1 VKRVS
6 YFLGFALVLMASL
19 PSHAQSL
26 ETTAKP
32 AVLAVAPM
40 PYFTAEQ
47 ALIGLYLHQ
56 LPPLAR
62 RFVEE
67 AERLERASA
76 QHCEGKTSLSEL
88 QGQWLRTLV
97 SWQTLATPAVGPVVT
112 RRSQRQID
120 FWPARDKLIQ
130 RALDK
135 APKDLD
141 DMERVGTPA
150 KGFPAF
156 EVLLHAAK
164 AEKGLAANT
173 CRYAVLVAQGIGA
186 EARTVATELDALAR
200 RDWSESPEAA
210 GIAFG
215 EWVNQWLGGLERL
228 RWAHME
234 KPLQAHRTSGDA
246 NNGALQPIE
255 FPRLGREA
263 NLADWRAQ
271 WQSLKA
277 QARLRPAQY
286 AQPPVPGQALVP
298 IEALLIGKGHL
309 ALAQRWA
316 RSLDVVDAGMAALSP
331 SSGERELLA
340 LTSQMK
346 AVTVLYQNEVAAALD
361 VPLGFSDADG
371 D

>member
-1 VKRVS
+1 MHAR
-6 YFLGFALVLMASL
+6 LTLVLLCACTL
-19 PSHAQSL
+19 PGHAQPP
-26 ETTAKP
+26 EAAARP
-32 AVLAVAPM
+32 AVQAGAPM
-40 PYFTAEQ
+40 PYFTAKQ
-47 ALIGLYLHQ
+47 ALLGLYVHQ
-56 LPPLAR
+56 LPPLAQ
-62 RFVEE
+62 RFVDE
-67 AERLERASA
+67 AERLEAMST
-76 QHCEGKTSLSEL
+76 QHCDGQTALGEL
-88 QGQWLRTLV
+88 RGQWQRTLV
-97 SWQTLATPAVGPVVT
+97 SWQTLATPAVGPLVA

-120 FWPARDKLIQ
+120 FWPARDKLIE

-135 APKDLD
+135 APKNLD
-141 DMERVGTPA
+141 DMERIGTPA
-150 KGFPAF
+150 KGFPAL
-156 EVLLHAAK
+156 ELLLQSARPGAT
-164 AEKGLAANT
+164 LPANT
-173 CRYAVLVAQGIGA
+173 CRYVNLVTQGIRA
-186 EARTVATELDALAR
+186 EARALATELDGLAR
-200 RDWSESPEAA
+200 RDWSDSPEAA

-234 KPLQAHRTSGDA
+234 KPLQAHRTSGEA
-246 NNGALQPIE
+246 NNGARQPIE
-255 FPRLGREA
+255 FPRLTREA

-277 QARLRPAQY
+277 QARLRPGQY
-286 AQPPVPGQALVP
+286 AQPPVAGRALVP
-298 IEALLIGKGHL
+298 IEALLIGKGQL

-316 RSLDVVDAGMAALSP
+316 RSLDAVDAGMAALSP

>member
-1 VKRVS
+1 VKPHS
-6 YFLGFALVLMASL
+6 CLLGFALVWMASL
-19 PSHAQSL
+19 PSHAQNL
-26 ETTAKP
+26 DTAAEP
-32 AVLAVAPM
+32 VALALAPM

-47 ALIGLYLHQ
+47 ALQGLYAHQ

-62 RFVEE
+62 RLVEE
-67 AERLERASA
+67 AERLEQVSA
-76 QHCEGKTSLSEL
+76 QHCEGKTTLAEL
-88 QGQWLRTLV
+88 RDQWLSTLV
-97 SWQTLATPAVGPVVT
+97 SWQTLATPALGPVVV

-135 APKDLD
+135 APRTLD

-150 KGFPAF
+150 KGFPAL
-156 EVLLHAAK
+156 EVLLQTARQ
-164 AEKGLAANT
+164 EQRLPANT
-173 CRYAVLVAQGIGA
+173 CRYAVLVAQGIGV
-186 EARTVATELDALAR
+186 EARAVATELDTLAR

-210 GIAFG
+210 GNAFA

-234 KPLQAHRTSGDA
+234 KPLQAHRTSGEG
-246 NNGALQPIE
+246 NSGARQPIE
-255 FPRLGREA
+255 FPRLTREA

-277 QARLRPAQY
+277 QARLRPGQY

-298 IEALLIGKGHL
+298 IEALLIGKGQL

-316 RSLDVVDAGMAALSP
+316 RSLDAVDAGMAALSP